1 MPDQTEK
8 QTFSDDEALDFHRIP
23 TPGKISMAPTKPMAT
38 QRDLSLAYSP
48 GVAVPVLAIAADAD
62 KAYDYTS
69 KGNLVAVISNGTAIL
84 GLGNLGHMASK
95 PVMEGKSVLFK
106 RFADVDSFDIE
117 VKTTDPDEFITVVKN
132 IGDTWGGI
140 NLEDIKS
147 PECFVIESELQDL
160 LDIPVFHDDQHG
172 TAIISTAGLIN
183 AVHIAGKKLD
193 EIKVVLAGA
202 GAAGLSSIALMKAA
216 GVKAENTVICDRD
229 GVVYKGRDHG
239 MDQWKAAHATDTP
252 LRTLAEAMVGADVVL
267 GLSAKGAITK
277 EMVASMAPN
286 PIIFAMANP
295 DPEITPED
303 VKSVRSDAIIATGR
317 SDYVNQVNNV
327 LAFPYLFRGALD
339 VRARLINLVMK
350 IACAHALAALARE
363 DVPDEVA
370 AAYRGRKLKFGPDY
384 IIPTPFDPRLI
395 WYIPP
400 FVAQAAMDTGVAR
413 VQIEDMDAY
422 RHALRSRV
430 DPSAALMQKISSAV
444 RGGPNKRV
452 VFAEGEEPAVI
463 RAAWGFKQA
472 DLGTPILVGREDLI
486 RQNAAEAGLNFDEL
500 GIEITNARVSDHN
513 VEDTDWLYEKLQR
526 RGYLRRDVQ
535 RMINHHQRHL
545 LARLHAGIDL
555 AQCQRVGVLF
565 HRGHAVLIDDD
576 IRDGVEGILGED
588 AHRHGLHLFQ
598 HRQRVEAAYVLLG
611 IQRLAAGGEGHP
623 DQLARLRQHLLHLLA
638 LGLQVFEAPHFHRV
652 QRAEVHADPAGGFEH
667 HHGAGQGLSALLLGH
682 EQRHQI
688 RQILFAVEAE
698 LAGLRLDLARL
709 QPAGEGETLDQGCER
724 HPAHLFRRQ
733 RQGSEGGLVGL
744 GHPSLAVEGED
755 QVRQRLEQG
764 LNLVVLA
771 LGGHVGDGLDVID
784 AGNAADLRHQMLEI
798 AKLQLGE
805 IEIDDA

>member
-1 MPDQTEK
+1 MADLTDK
-8 QTFSDDEALDFHRIP
+8 QTFSDEDALEFHRSP

-48 GVAVPVLAIAADAD
+48 GVAIPVLAIAEDVD

-95 PVMEGKSVLFK
+95 PVMEGKAVLFK
-106 RFADVDSFDIE
+106 RFADVDSFDVE

-183 AVHIAGKKLD
+183 ACHITGKKLED
-193 EIKVVLAGA
+193 VKVVLAGA
-202 GAAGLSSIALMKAA
+202 GAAGLSSIGLMKAV
-216 GVKAENTVICDRD
+216 GVRAENTVIVDRD
-229 GVVYKGRDHG
+229 GVVYKGRDNV
-239 MDQWKAAHATDTP
+239 DQWKAAHATDTP
-252 LRTLAEAMVGADVVL
+252 HRTLAEAMVGADVVL

-303 VKSVRSDAIIATGR
+303 VASVRSDAIMATGR

-327 LAFPYLFRGALD
+327 LGFPYIFRGALD
-339 VRARLINLVMK
+339 VRARRVNHEMK
-350 IACAHALAALARE
+350 VACAQALAALARE

-413 VQIEDMDAY
+413 KPIEDMDAY
-422 RHALRSRV
+422 RTQLRSRL
-430 DPSAALMQKISSAV
+430 DPSAALMQNISGAV
-444 RGGPNKRV
+444 RAAPNKRV
-452 VFAEGEEPAVI
+452 VFAEGEETAVI

-472 DLGTPILVGREDLI
+472 ELGTPILIGREELI
-486 RQNAAEAGLNFDEL
+486 RKNAAEAGLNFDDM
-500 GIEITNARVSDHN
+500 GIEIVNARISDHN
-513 VEDTDWLYEKLQR
+513 DEYTDWLYERLQR

-535 RMINHHQRHL
+535 RMINQDRNYFAATMCARGQADCMVTGVTRNFNMVLKEVRRVLDVKERMIGLSVL
-545 LARLHAGIDL
+545 LARGRTLFVADTSIHELPNAEEL
-555 AQCQRVGVLF
+555 AEIAIQAAATVRRLGKKPRVAFLSYSSFGNPPGDRAEKVREAIRILDARGVDFEYEGEMPPELALDPEARAAYPF
-565 HRGHAVLIDDD
+565 MRLTGHAN
-576 IRDGVEGILGED
+576 ILVMPAIHSAAISTRLVQSLGG
-588 AHRHGLHLFQ
+588 ATVIGPLLVGLEKSVQIVSLGASVSEIITAATF
-598 HRQRVEAAYVLLG
+598 AAYD
-611 IQRLAAGGEGHP
+611 EG
-623 DQLARLRQHLLHLLA
+623 A
-638 LGLQVFEAPHFHRV
+638 
-652 QRAEVHADPAGGFEH
+652 
-667 HHGAGQGLSALLLGH
+667 
-682 EQRHQI
+682 
-688 RQILFAVEAE
+688 AVEA
-698 LAGLRLDLARL
+698 
-709 QPAGEGETLDQGCER
+709 
-724 HPAHLFRRQ
+724 
-733 RQGSEGGLVGL
+733 
-744 GHPSLAVEGED
+744 
-755 QVRQRLEQG
+755 
-764 LNLVVLA
+764 
-771 LGGHVGDGLDVID
+771 
-784 AGNAADLRHQMLEI
+784 
-798 AKLQLGE
+798 
-805 IEIDDA
+805 